1 MLRSWRLQLREAE
14 DAFRSGR
21 LEDAERLV
29 CRGDLQQYRPGKQL
43 AAEVAGKIAERA
55 RRRILS
61 GEWSVGWRDLE
72 AACSLGGQT
81 EDLLALRQEMID
93 HVLHAAETD
102 LAAGEPAKAVSRLES
117 IERRAAA
124 PEAVRTL
131 KEAAQRLA
139 AADKLCRCGQFAEA
153 ETQLARAAGQRPD
166 WTWIETQRTACRE
179 RGGQSHALSEQ
190 LLQAMTIENWTA
202 VLPLADKLLELAPE
216 SPLGRDARR
225 RAWAELGLVDVQ
237 QENGSGATE
246 GSSPGDPQRGSEPR
260 GRAQVATP
268 PALVRPASSGAA
280 DAEGRFM
287 LWVDGV
293 GGYLVCLQDSVC
305 LGLATP
311 GNVVEIPIMG
321 DLSRQHARLRR
332 EDGYWIEPLQAVRV
346 NGRVIEKPGCLEKAG
361 LLPLQPVRVNGRL
374 IRGATNLS
382 DGDEIELGEGVR
394 LRFRQPHALSATAR
408 LEFLSRHRTEPSAAG
423 ILLMAESCVL
433 GPKWQDHVVC
443 REWAHDVVLFRRDER
458 LFCRALGPLEING
471 RRCEGQTPV
480 APGAHVEGSDF
491 SFCLQQVA

>member
-1 MLRSWRLQLREAE
+1 MFRSWRLQLREAE
-14 DAFRSGR
+14 DAFGSGR
-21 LEDAERLV
+21 LDEAERLV
-29 CRGDLQQYRPGKQL
+29 CSGDLQQYRQGKQL
-43 AAEVAGKIAERA
+43 AAQVAGKVAERA

-61 GEWSVGWRDLE
+61 GEWSAGWRDLE

-81 EDLLALRQEMID
+81 EELLALRQEMID
-93 HVLHAAETD
+93 HVLQTAEAD
-102 LAAGEPAKAVSRLES
+102 LAAGEPAKAASRLES
-117 IERRAAA
+117 IERRGPA
-124 PEAVRTL
+124 PEAIRTL
-131 KEAAQRLA
+131 KETAQRLA
-139 AADKLCRCGQFAEA
+139 GADKQCRSGPSAE
-153 ETQLARAAGQRPD
+153 D
-166 WTWIETQRTACRE
+166 
-179 RGGQSHALSEQ
+179 
-190 LLQAMTIENWTA
+190 
-202 VLPLADKLLELAPE
+202 
-216 SPLGRDARR
+216 
-225 RAWAELGLVDVQ
+225 
-237 QENGSGATE
+237 
-246 GSSPGDPQRGSEPR
+246 
-260 GRAQVATP
+260 
-268 PALVRPASSGAA
+268 
-280 DAEGRFM
+280 RFM

-332 EDGYWIEPLQAVRV
+332 EDGYLIE
-346 NGRVIEKPGCLEKAG
+346 
-361 LLPLQPVRVNGRL
+361 PLQPVRVNGRL

-408 LEFLSRHRTEPSAAG
+408 LEFLSQHRTEPSAAG

-458 LFCRALGPLEING
+458 LFCRALEPLEING